1 MLNGIMNQ
9 LLKFFKGIMMANNII
24 SNQLNFLIQK
34 EVIYVYIYEYIDS
47 MCFLRESNLKVDS
60 LEYKI
65 IYNNFINAGWNGKGT
80 LSEIWI
86 PPFAINAILNED
98 IDEGYSLIKNWSSG
112 FILWHVKQ
120 EEDGLSFIGSIK
132 KLVIPDFGLEL

>member
-1 MLNGIMNQ
+1 M
-9 LLKFFKGIMMANNII
+9 
-24 SNQLNFLIQK
+24 SNQLDFLIREK
-34 EVIYVYIYEYIDS
+34 EIYVYIYEYIDNL
-47 MCFLRESNLKVDS
+47 FFIRESNLEINS
-60 LEYKI
+60 IEYKI
-65 IYNNFINAGWNGKGT
+65 IHESFIKAGWNGKGT

-98 IDEGYSLIKNWSSG
+98 ISEGYSLIENWSDG

-132 KLVIPDFGLEL
+132 KLLIPDFGLEL